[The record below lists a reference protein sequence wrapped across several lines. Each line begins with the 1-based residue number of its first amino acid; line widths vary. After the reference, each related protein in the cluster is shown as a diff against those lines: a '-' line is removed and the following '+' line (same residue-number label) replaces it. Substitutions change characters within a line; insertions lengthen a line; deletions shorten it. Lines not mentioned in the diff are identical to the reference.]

1 MQKKKQKLSYT
12 KFTRDIQDAAKEIQ
26 ESYDFDFIVGINRGG
41 AVPAIHLSHILNKPV
56 DILNWSL
63 NDKMFPGGNVIS
75 YSIMGLINEGKKIL
89 IVDDILDD
97 GDTLAKLFRE
107 WGNRKTNLNNVKIFT
122 VHYNKN
128 NKHGLVSDFYM
139 YEHNPKFW
147 QVYPWEYDL

>member
-1 MQKKKQKLSYT
+1 
-12 KFTRDIQDAAKEIQ
+12 
-26 ESYDFDFIVGINRGG
+26 
-41 AVPAIHLSHILNKPV
+41 
-56 DILNWSL
+56 L
-63 NDKMFPGGNVIS
+63 NDKLFPGGNVIS
-75 YSIMGLINEGKKIL
+75 YSIMGLNNEGKKIL

-107 WGNRKTNLNNVKIFT
+107 WGNRKTNLNNIKIFT
-122 VHYNKN
+122 INYNKY